1 MKIAI
6 RCRIMQIRK
15 ATIDDLDVIM
25 SIYRVAQD
33 FMIESGNPNQWGHFY
48 PSEDLVREDISKGI
62 SYVICDRDNPHGV
75 FVLIDGLEPTYQYI
89 ENGSWINEE
98 PYITL
103 HRIASDGKLHRIF
116 KSAIDYSK
124 SISDNIRID
133 THSNNVIMQKQI
145 EKNGFRKC
153 GTIYVRDGSPRI
165 AYQWMKEK

>member
-25 SIYRVAQD
+25 SIYKDAQD

-89 ENGSWINEE
+89 ENGKWMNED
-98 PYITL
+98 PYVTL
-103 HRIASDGKLHRIF
+103 HRIASDGKYHGIF

>member
-1 MKIAI
+1 
-6 RCRIMQIRK
+6 MQIRK

-25 SIYRVAQD
+25 SIYKDAQD

-89 ENGSWINEE
+89 ENGKWMNED
-98 PYITL
+98 PYVTL
-103 HRIASDGKLHRIF
+103 HRIASDGKLHGIF

-145 EKNGFRKC
+145 EKNGFKKC
-153 GTIYVRDGSPRI
+153 GTIYVREGSPRI
-165 AYQWMKEK
+165 AYQWVKEK

>member
-1 MKIAI
+1 
-6 RCRIMQIRK
+6 MQIRK

-25 SIYRVAQD
+25 SIYKDAQD

-62 SYVICDRDNPHGV
+62 SYVIWERDNPHGV

-89 ENGSWINEE
+89 ENGKWMNED
-98 PYITL
+98 PYVTL
-103 HRIASDGKLHRIF
+103 HRIASDGKLQGIF

-145 EKNGFRKC
+145 EKNGFK
-153 GTIYVRDGSPRI
+153 
-165 AYQWMKEK
+165 

>member
-25 SIYRVAQD
+25 SIYKDAQD

-103 HRIASDGKLHRIF
+103 HRIASDGKLHGIF

-145 EKNGFRKC
+145 EKNGFKKC
-153 GTIYVRDGSPRI
+153 GTIYVREGSPRI
-165 AYQWMKEK
+165 AYQWVKEK

>member
-1 MKIAI
+1 
-6 RCRIMQIRK
+6 MQIRK

-25 SIYRVAQD
+25 SIYRAAQD

-103 HRIASDGKLHRIF
+103 HRIASDGKLHGIF

>member
-25 SIYRVAQD
+25 SIYRAAQD

-103 HRIASDGKLHRIF
+103 HRIASDGKLHGIF

-145 EKNGFRKC
+145 EKNGFKKC
-153 GTIYVRDGSPRI
+153 GTIYVREGSPRI
-165 AYQWMKEK
+165 AYQWVKEK

>member
-1 MKIAI
+1 MYV
-6 RCRIMQIRK
+6 RK
-15 ATIDDLDVIM
+15 ARTDDFNIIM
-25 SIYRVAQD
+25 DIYHAAQD
-33 FMIESGNPNQWGHFY
+33 FMIEAGNPNQWGHFY

-62 SYVICDRDNPHGV
+62 SYMICDRDNPHGV

-103 HRIASDGKLHRIF
+103 HRIASDGKLHGIF

-145 EKNGFRKC
+145 EKNGFKKC
-153 GTIYVRDGSPRI
+153 GTIYVREGSPRI
-165 AYQWMKEK
+165 AYQWVKEK

>member
-1 MKIAI
+1 
-6 RCRIMQIRK
+6 MQIRK

-25 SIYRVAQD
+25 SIYRAAQD

-103 HRIASDGKLHRIF
+103 HRIASDGKLHGIF

-145 EKNGFRKC
+145 EKNGFKKC
-153 GTIYVRDGSPRI
+153 GTIYVREGSPRI
-165 AYQWMKEK
+165 AYQWVKEK

>member
-1 MKIAI
+1 
-6 RCRIMQIRK
+6 MQIRK

-103 HRIASDGKLHRIF
+103 HRIASDGKLHGIF

-145 EKNGFRKC
+145 EKNGFKKC
-153 GTIYVRDGSPRI
+153 GTIYVREGSPRI
-165 AYQWMKEK
+165 AYQWVKEK